1 MEELFHIDSI
11 EYSGVDNKV
20 VRLQTRAKKA
30 GFLDPNFYSMG
41 VRIKNQTSPV
51 RNEVKRKGILSERE
65 VDIELR
71 VGDVFIIYITR
82 TKVSK
87 K

>member
-1 MEELFHIDSI
+1 MEDLFHIDSI

-30 GFLDPNFYSMG
+30 GYLDPNYYSMG
-41 VRIKNQTSPV
+41 VLIKNQTACV

-65 VDIELR
+65 VDIQLR